1 MRLCAPVLWR
11 SVLGMLLGLSVSGP
25 VQGAAPAKAK
35 KAAPTAKTSAPDL
48 AQQRK
53 EDREALIA
61 GVKQI
66 AFPGVP
72 GALAL
77 YGETAVPVAVAT
89 SEQQPA
95 AVIAAARLGKG
106 RVVAFGH
113 YGYFTKEI
121 DKGDT
126 AILMKNAIVW
136 ASGKEAAD
144 VRVSVHEESDV
155 AQRLKALG
163 LQVAEYRGNRLGGPK
178 QTNVAL
184 VNLDKASESEL
195 KGLTKFVE
203 EGGGL
208 LTCSA
213 GWIYE
218 TYGPRPGESI
228 KLSPATQ
235 LFAKAGIVWAKDS
248 VGNPDG
254 GSLLSIKPEVSPY
267 LNAALALNVVESALD
282 KERPKPVEG
291 AKPEDDRI
299 ALRSLELA
307 SSSCVADDTLFLPRV
322 EAIVTEHSAKIP
334 KLSDSKSIKS
344 ADVLPWA
351 LVSLQTSYL
360 NELPVDKL
368 RAAPSVENF
377 PGAVSRSAKRVTK
390 SVEID
395 TTIPNWHS
403 TGLYAA
409 PGDKIEVKVTGK
421 SDAKLAIRI
430 GCHKDKLWGK
440 DKWSRPPEIDRT
452 FSVSSPKLS
461 VGNAY
466 GGLVYVDVKP
476 GKTGGGKVTV
486 EFTNAVPAPYFVL
499 GKTTD
504 REWRESI
511 RNLPGPWAEFQT
523 DTVILSVPSETIRKL
538 DLPTQLMEQWVK
550 IMNGVA
556 DLASIPHERK
566 YQERYVA
573 DVQISAGYMH
583 SGYPIMT
590 HLDAAPRMVD
600 FGTLSTKGEWG
611 LYHEM
616 GHNHQIGTWTFEGT
630 GEVTCNLFALYLL
643 DTLTPDAAYHGAMKL
658 ETQQKNEEKYVAGGR
673 KFEEWK
679 SDPFLAL
686 IMYGQLA
693 KGFGWDPYKK
703 VFAEYQTIPDGEK
716 PKTEEQKHDQWMV
729 RFSKAVGKNLGPFF
743 EHWGIPT
750 SQAAR
755 DSIKSL
761 PTWMPEKG

>member
-1 MRLCAPVLWR
+1 VGWLAV
-11 SVLGMLLGLSVSGP
+11 GGLVE
-25 VQGAAPAKAK
+25 GAAPAKAK
-35 KAAPTAKTSAPDL
+35 KGTAAAKTSTPDL

-53 EDREALIA
+53 EDREAILA
-61 GVKQI
+61 GVKQV

-77 YGETAVPVAVAT
+77 YGETCVPVAVAN
-89 SEQQPA
+89 SEKLPA
-95 AVIAAARLGKG
+95 VVIAAARLGKG

-113 YGYFTKEI
+113 PGYFSKEI

-126 AILMKNAIVW
+126 AALLKNAIVW

-144 VRVSVHEESDV
+144 VRVSVHEEPDV
-155 AQRLKALG
+155 AQRLKTLG
-163 LQVAEYRGNRLGGPK
+163 LQVAEYRGHRLGGPK

-208 LTCSA
+208 LSCSA

-218 TYGPRPGESI
+218 GYFKPGEDVKFS
-228 KLSPATQ
+228 ATNA
-235 LFAKAGIVWAKDS
+235 LFSKAGISWAKDT

-254 GSLLSIKPEVSPY
+254 GSLLSIAPEVSPY
-267 LNAALALNVVESALD
+267 LNAAAALDVVESALA
-282 KERPKPVEG
+282 KERKAPAKGV
-291 AKPEDDRI
+291 KPEDDRI
-299 ALRSLELA
+299 ALRALELA
-307 SSSCVADDTLFLPRV
+307 ASSCPPQDTLFLPRV
-322 EAIVTEHSAKIP
+322 ETIVTEHSAKIP
-334 KLSDSKSIKS
+334 KLSDSKPVKASE
-344 ADVLPWA
+344 VLPWA
-351 LVSLQTSYL
+351 LVSLQTSYF
-360 NELPVDKL
+360 NEIPMDKL

-377 PGAVSRSAKRVTK
+377 PGAVSRSAKRVTET
-390 SVEID
+390 VEID
-395 TTIPNWHS
+395 TAIPNWHS

-409 PGDKIEVKVTGK
+409 AGDKIEVKIVGK
-421 SDAKLAIRI
+421 TDARLAIRI
-430 GCHKDKLWGK
+430 GCHKDTLWGK
-440 DKWSRPPEIDRT
+440 DKWSRPPQIDRSFQAT
-452 FSVSSPKLS
+452 GPKLT

-466 GGLVYVDVKP
+466 GGLIYVDVNP
-476 GKTGGGKVTV
+476 GKTNGKVTV
-486 EFTNAVPAPYFVL
+486 EFSNAVPSPYFVL

-504 REWRESI
+504 QEWRESI
-511 RNLPGPWAEFQT
+511 RNRPGAWAEFQN
-523 DTVILSVPSETIRKL
+523 DRVILSVPSETIRKL
-538 DLPTQLMEQWVK
+538 DLPTELMEQWTK
-550 IMNGVA
+550 IMDGVA

-566 YQERYVA
+566 RQERYVA

-600 FGTLSTKGEWG
+600 FGRLTTKGEWG

-643 DTLTPDAAYHGAMKL
+643 DTLSPGAPYHDAITPEAQRKH
-658 ETQQKNEEKYVAGGR
+658 EEKYLAGGR
-673 KFEEWK
+673 RFEDWK
-679 SDPFLAL
+679 SDPFVAL
-686 IMYGQLA
+686 VMYAQLA
-693 KGFGWDPYKK
+693 KGFGWDPYRK
-703 VFAEYQTIPDGEK
+703 VFAEYQTIPEK
-716 PKTEEQKHDQWMV
+716 DRPKTEEEKHDQWMV
-729 RFSKAVGKNLGPFF
+729 RFSRAVGKNLGPFF

-761 PTWMPEKG
+761 PTWMPEKT